1 MVGHTAVVQPGN
13 GLNSLLPGKVVI
25 QVTMYENILLQLH
38 KALLQIADGVHHDK
52 VGRAIYTNMEVTFS
66 MKFHIREKIHE
77 TLENTDMTLDNIF
90 LLPDDGDILSLDT
103 SFIIW
108 IANFI
113 TALAVFKCY
122 GIIVSFAQ
130 FIMHFFAIS
139 LAGFFTYAS

>member
-52 VGRAIYTNMEVTFS
+52 VGRAIYANMEVAFS

-77 TLENTDMTLDNIF
+77 TLENTDVSLDNIF

-122 GIIVSFAQ
+122 GIIVPFAQ

-139 LAGFFTYAS
+139 LAGSFTYAS